1 MKRIQFLV
9 SAAALA
15 LVNITSASAALITY
29 TVIGSGQ
36 GTIDGNA
43 VGGTFT
49 LTGVGDTDNFL
60 HPPQAPTANVVVLN
74 SLSISL
80 GTQTAVVTMPTV
92 FFTNPPFNFAG
103 FNSFDPLT
111 GTIRGILGF
120 GFAQPNSYDALS
132 SFGPAGIIGG
142 DSQYR
147 AGPGPAYGFFLPTD
161 LGLAQFD
168 FSGPF
173 VSSFAATLAPTNA
186 VPEPASWAMMIAGF
200 GVAGAAMR
208 RKAKVRTTVSY
219 A

>member
-1 MKRIQFLV
+1 MKRVQFLI

-15 LVNITSASAALITY
+15 LVSATSASAALITY

-36 GTIDGNA
+36 GTIGGNS

-49 LTGVGDTDNFL
+49 ITGVGDTDNFF

-80 GTQTAVVTMPTV
+80 GGQTALVTMPTV

-103 FNSFDPLT
+103 FNSFDPAT
-111 GTIRGILGF
+111 NTIRGILGF
-120 GFAQPNSYDALS
+120 RFAQPNSYDGLS
-132 SFGPAGIIGG
+132 SFGPVNILGG

-147 AGPGPAYGFFLPTD
+147 VGPPPAYGFFLPTD
-161 LGLAQFD
+161 LGPAQFD
-168 FSGPF
+168 MFGPLVNNF
-173 VSSFAATLAPTNA
+173 EATLAPNGA

-200 GVAGAAMR
+200 GIAGAAMR
-208 RKAKVRTTVSY
+208 RKATVKVSY
-219 A
+219 S